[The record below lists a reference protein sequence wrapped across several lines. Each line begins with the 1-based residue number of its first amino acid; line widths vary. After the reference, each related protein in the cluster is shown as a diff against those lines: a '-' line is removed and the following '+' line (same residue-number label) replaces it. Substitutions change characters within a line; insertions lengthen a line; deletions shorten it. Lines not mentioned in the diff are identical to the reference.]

1 MSKCENKKQSSARR
15 IAASR
20 ANGAKSHG
28 PVTSEGKAKS
38 RLNSTKHGCL
48 ASLLT
53 FTPEDHAAF
62 KIYQE
67 QYVHRFQPRDQV
79 EYDLVEQIAYC
90 NYQMRHAWTM
100 QAAVLHLQ
108 MRRDKETVEMEFG
121 PDITD
126 AERMAAAYIESGK
139 ESNAI
144 ANFQRYQRSLSNQ
157 AAQATKQLMAMQQLR
172 LPPAPTEELQHE
184 PNPTIEHPETTPE
197 LVPQSPESA
206 LTTDNRQLTTKLTT
220 DHWPLT
226 TTSAPSVP
234 SEVRSDLDPTSTP
247 AISKL
252 DNLSRSV

>member
-1 MSKCENKKQSSARR
+1 MSKSENKKQSSARR

-20 ANGAKSHG
+20 ANGAKSKG
-28 PVTSEGKAKS
+28 PVTPLGQAKS

-53 FTPEDHAAF
+53 FTPEDRAAF

-67 QYVHRFQPRDQV
+67 QYIHRFQPRDQV

-108 MRRDKETVEMEFG
+108 MRRHKETVEMEFG

-172 LPPAPTEELQHE
+172 LPPAPPAAPTEEIQHE
-184 PNPTIEHPETTPE
+184 PNPRIEHPQTAPTSAPE
-197 LVPQSPESA
+197 PPTDA
-206 LTTDNRQLTTKLTT
+206 PKLTTDNRQLTTHPTQLTT

-226 TTSAPSVP
+226 TGVP
-234 SEVRSDLDPTSTP
+234 
-247 AISKL
+247 A
-252 DNLSRSV
+252 